1 MFAIPLLFAFSL
13 TFAKPQAQLQ
23 ITVGAGEE
31 LHILSSSVPLPEIV
45 TNTLT
50 RYVWQPKLPERLSV
64 RWQGC
69 TADGTCLL
77 PKTEQWV
84 IDVEGKVAKQD
95 EPSPPTN
102 GSRTNA
108 HSSPFL
114 RITAKALLEAIPPE
128 APFNYWGGQQSPEQF
143 LATLRRPNGDEN
155 ILQTYVSRYGWIVT
169 SLAIFLLG
177 LSLNL
182 TPCVL
187 PILPINVALLGFG
200 KSRRSGFLYGLS
212 YALGIASAY
221 GILGG
226 LLIRTGGFL
235 GAIQSTVWFNASV
248 AGLFFLLTLSVLG
261 VVRIDF
267 SRWLPRNAGKRGIA
281 VSFTA
286 GVIGA
291 LLAGACVS
299 PIVLAVLLLGSALYA
314 GGSIWALGLPLLLG
328 LGMGA
333 PWPLLGIGLPI
344 LPKPGIW
351 LNYVKYPFALLLLV
365 FSLHYGYLGF
375 RSARFSSFTTDGTVG
390 FKRDGR
396 PLFIDLSASW
406 CKNCLAM
413 DLTTFADNQVKQAL
427 AGYQAVRIEL
437 DNPNEP
443 WNRRLLERFGVKG
456 LPAYIVIPSPEG
468 QP

>member
-1 MFAIPLLFAFSL
+1 MLFLPLLFAFSL
-13 TFAKPQAQLQ
+13 TFAKPDAQLQ
-23 ITVGAGEE
+23 ITVEPGEE

-45 TNTLT
+45 TNALT
-50 RYVWQPKLPERLSV
+50 RYVWQPKLPERVSV

-77 PKTEQWV
+77 PKTEQWS
-84 IDVEGKVAKQD
+84 IDVEGNVAKLVG
-95 EPSPPTN
+95 PSQVAN
-102 GSRTNA
+102 GSTTNA
-108 HSSPFL
+108 HSSPFQ
-114 RITAKALLEAIPPE
+114 RITARALLEAIPPD
-128 APFNYWGGQQSPEQF
+128 APFNYWGGQQSPDQF
-143 LATLRRPNGDEN
+143 LAALRTPAEGEN
-155 ILQTYVSRYGWIVT
+155 ILQTYVSRYGWVFT

-187 PILPINVALLGFG
+187 PMLPINVALLGFG

-212 YALGIASAY
+212 YAFGIASCY
-221 GILGG
+221 GLLGG
-226 LLIRTGGFL
+226 LLISTGGFL

-248 AGLFFLLTLSVLG
+248 AGLFFFLTLSVLG

-267 SRWLPRNAGKRGIA
+267 TRWLPRNVGKRGIV

-286 GVIGA
+286 GAIGA

-299 PIVLAVLLLGSALYA
+299 PIVLAVLLLGNALYA
-314 GGSIWALGLPLLLG
+314 GGSIWALCLPLLLG
-328 LGMGA
+328 LGMGV

-344 LPKPGIW
+344 LPKPGMW
-351 LNYVKYPFALLLLV
+351 LNYVKYPFALLLLML
-365 FSLHYGYLGF
+365 SLHYGYMGF
-375 RSARFSSFTTDGTVG
+375 RGVRATSFSPDEAVG
-390 FKRDGR
+390 FERDGR
-396 PLFIDLSASW
+396 PLFIDLSANW

-413 DLTTFADNQVKQAL
+413 DLTTFADNKVKQAL
-427 AGYQAVRIEL
+427 AAYQAVRIEL

-456 LPAYIVIPSPEG
+456 LPAYIVIPFQRE